1 MQETVKQDR
10 DKYIGG
16 SDIPIIMDL
25 SPFKSRFDLL
35 LEKAGYK
42 EDSFE
47 GNVYTEYGNKLEP
60 KIRAFINNNYKVYG
74 DDEDFV
80 EGKHIREATGDEII
94 GVRIHTDGE
103 NDNAILEIKTTS
115 QIHDKVEDYKIYLVQ
130 LLFYMVNT
138 GKPYG
143 LLAVYDR
150 PEDLSEEFNSKRLQ
164 IFNIKLEDYTELCSE
179 ISDACERF
187 IEDLQKVK
195 DNPFITEEELLPV
208 EVKDIASQIVALESQ
223 LDYFKTV
230 EKKSKELK
238 TKLKDAMQAAGV
250 KSWTTPNGYKL
261 TLIPDGEDKIET
273 EEYFDEESV
282 KRDLPDLFKSESD
295 GGYMKTR
302 KVVRRGRSGYVKI
315 TSPKGK
321 KEDS

>member
-1 MQETVKQDR
+1 MQETVNKDR

-60 KIRAFINNNYKVYG
+60 KIRDWINLTNQTDFI
-74 DDEDFV
+74 
-80 EGKHIREATGDEII
+80 EGKHIREAETDEII

-150 PEDLSEEFNSKRLQ
+150 PEDLSEEFDVDRLQ
-164 IFNIKLEDYTELCSE
+164 LFSISLENYTELCSE

-261 TLIPDGEDKIET
+261 TLIPDGEDKADKKFNEKKLKAEDPDTYNKYLEDMI
-273 EEYFDEESV
+273 V
-282 KRDLPDLFKSESD
+282 K
-295 GGYMKTR
+295 
-302 KVVRRGRSGYVKI
+302 GRSGYVKI
-315 TSPKGK
+315 TAPKA
-321 KEDS
+321 KEA

>member
-16 SDIPIIMDL
+16 SDIPVIMNL

-42 EDSFE
+42 EDTFE

-60 KIRAFINNNYKVYG
+60 KIREYVNKTFCNEDTSFI
-74 DDEDFV
+74 

-103 NDNAILEIKTTS
+103 NDNEILEIKTTS
-115 QIHDKVEDYKIYLVQ
+115 QIYDKVDDYKLYLVQ

-143 LLAVYDR
+143 VLAVYDR
-150 PEDLSEEFNSKRLQ
+150 PEDLSEEFDSKRLQ
-164 IFNIKLEDYTELCSE
+164 TFGICINDYEELCSE
-179 ISDACERF
+179 IGDACEKF

-195 DNPFITEEELLPV
+195 DNPFITEEELLPN
-208 EVKDIASQIVALESQ
+208 EITDITARILAFESQ
-223 LDYFKTV
+223 LDYLKSI
-230 EKKSKELK
+230 EKKIKDDK
-238 TKLKDAMQAAGV
+238 ARLKDAMQACGV
-250 KSWTTPNGYKL
+250 KSWTTPNGYKI
-261 TLIPDGEDKIET
+261 TLVPDGEDTTKKV
-273 EEYFDEESV
+273 FNES
-282 KRDLPDLFKSESD
+282 KLKESD
-295 GGYMKTR
+295 PDTYNKYLESTIV
-302 KVVRRGRSGYVKI
+302 KGRSGYVKI
-315 TSPKGK
+315 TAPKI
-321 KEDS
+321 KEA

>member
-16 SDIPIIMDL
+16 SDIPVIMNL

-42 EDSFE
+42 ESDFE
-47 GNVYTEYGNKLEP
+47 GNVYTDYGNKLEP
-60 KIRAFINNNYKVYG
+60 KIREYINETTRNFIK
-74 DDEDFV
+74 DPFV
-80 EGKHIREATGDEII
+80 EGKHIREAEADEII

-103 NDNAILEIKTTS
+103 NDDCILEIKTTS

-143 LLAVYDR
+143 VLAVYNR

-164 IFNIKLEDYTELCSE
+164 ILPINLEDYKELCSE
-179 ISDACERF
+179 IGEACEKF

-195 DNPFITEEELLPV
+195 DNPFITEEELLPT
-208 EVKDIASQIVALESQ
+208 EITDITARIIAFESQ
-223 LDYFKTV
+223 LDYLKSI
-230 EKKSKELK
+230 EKKVKEDK
-238 TKLKDAMQAAGV
+238 ARLKDAMQSCGV
-250 KSWTTPNGYKL
+250 KSWTTPNGYKI
-261 TLIPDGEDKIET
+261 TLIPDGEDEVKKK
-273 EEYFDEESV
+273 FNES
-282 KRDLPDLFKSESD
+282 KLKESD
-295 GGYMKTR
+295 PETYNKYLEDTIVKGKT
-302 KVVRRGRSGYVKI
+302 GYVKI
-315 TSPKGK
+315 TAPKA
-321 KEDS
+321 KEG

>member
-16 SDIPIIMDL
+16 SDIPVIMNL

-60 KIRAFINNNYKVYG
+60 IIRDWINLDMSK
-74 DDEDFV
+74 ELKFK
-80 EGKHIREATGDEII
+80 EGKHIREAEADEII

-103 NDNAILEIKTTS
+103 NEGAILEIKTTS
-115 QIHDKVEDYKIYLVQ
+115 QIYDKVDDYKLYLVQ

-138 GKPYG
+138 GKRYG
-143 LLAVYDR
+143 LLAVYHR
-150 PEDLSEEFNSKRLQ
+150 PEDLSEEFESRRLQ
-164 IFNIKLEDYTELCSE
+164 LFDIKLEDYTELCSE
-179 ISDACERF
+179 ISDACEKF

-208 EVKDIASQIVALESQ
+208 EIADITAQIIAFESQ
-223 LDYFKTV
+223 LDYLKSI
-230 EKKSKELK
+230 EKKIKDDK
-238 TKLKDAMQAAGV
+238 ARLKDAMQAAGV
-250 KSWTTPNGYKL
+250 KSWTTPNGYKI
-261 TLIPDGEDKIET
+261 TLIPDGEDKAEKKFN
-273 EEYFDEESV
+273 E
-282 KRDLPDLFKSESD
+282 KKLKESD
-295 GGYMKTR
+295 PDTYNKYLEDTIV
-302 KVVRRGRSGYVKI
+302 KGRSGYVKI
-315 TSPKGK
+315 TAPKA
-321 KEDS
+321 KEG